1 LIEFCCG
8 YCSGLNKN
16 KEKVYN
22 FTLRGWKTPRV
33 VADIHSS
40 TYMVEYYYS
49 CTNKACI
56 TCVDGKRGKK
66 VFQKLSLFA
75 TYKVGKKKDQ
85 YKISCPEHLRSLYGI
100 GFIKSGNCYTQRF
113 MSLLVND
120 TNYKRASKDNKVYRR
135 DKDFLKVFHRD
146 NKEKFE

>member
-1 LIEFCCG
+1 
-8 YCSGLNKN
+8 
-16 KEKVYN
+16 
-22 FTLRGWKTPRV
+22 
-33 VADIHSS
+33 
-40 TYMVEYYYS
+40 MVEYYYQ

-120 TNYKRASKDNKVYRR
+120 ANYKRASKDNKVYRR